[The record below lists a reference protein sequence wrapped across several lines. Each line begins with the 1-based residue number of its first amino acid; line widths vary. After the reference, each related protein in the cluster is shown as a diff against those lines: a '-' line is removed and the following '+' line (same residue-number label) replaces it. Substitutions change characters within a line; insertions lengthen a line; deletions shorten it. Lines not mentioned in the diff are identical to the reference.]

1 MAHRRPSVGV
11 ADYGGIVARIGDIF
25 WTVIS
30 EGGRES
36 VWRDIFIQM
45 LTDLT
50 IVCLVVVVACAIA
63 GLLGGYGWPMNPL

>member
-1 MAHRRPSVGV
+1 M
-11 ADYGGIVARIGDIF
+11 
-25 WTVIS
+25 
-30 EGGRES
+30 
-36 VWRDIFIQM
+36 WRDIFIQM